1 MTGTWNFLTT
11 EVFQSHRLNQL
22 PVMPWRVNTLTEYKA
37 TEGLHSDVAA
47 HSIASDGHGDG
58 TKDPVVGAETLD
70 LFSGDVEPVVD
81 IGFDEGTCVK

>member
-1 MTGTWNFLTT
+1 M
-11 EVFQSHRLNQL
+11 
-22 PVMPWRVNTLTEYKA
+22 
-37 TEGLHSDVAA
+37 HSDVAA